1 MEFHKKFVKWSNKN
15 RKTNQLLA
23 GLRGNPDW
31 GMDEKNCKQGYF
43 KDLEYVLQDT
53 GIIER

>member
-1 MEFHKKFVKWSNKN
+1 MPNEVIKTE
-15 RKTNQLLA
+15 KTNQLLA
-23 GLRGNPDW
+23 GLRGNPD
-31 GMDEKNCKQGYF
+31 GAMDEKNCKQGYF

>member
-1 MEFHKKFVKWSNKN
+1 MLNEVTIIE
-15 RKTNQLLA
+15 KTNQLLA
-23 GLRGNPDW
+23 ELRENSDW
-31 GMDEKNCKQGYF
+31 AIDGKNFKQGYF

>member
-1 MEFHKKFVKWSNKN
+1 MPNEVI
-15 RKTNQLLA
+15 KTEKINQVLA
-23 GLRGNPDW
+23 GLRGNPIGVID
-31 GMDEKNCKQGYF
+31 GKNFKQGYF